1 MQHQRLHFSDSLTNR
16 GHQWEMCSSHL
27 GRSPRNTLKW
37 RWTHLDGLFPFVLS
51 PFFLFMTE
59 IYNDW
64 NFSSNF
70 NTMRKPLKSLY
81 MLKIM
86 EQKPSK
92 SLRALTIL
100 NNYYIALD
108 FLLADFFFFDKKNKY
123 LSFKSH
129 YCHII
134 AASDLALPNRHN
146 CFVHSFSTMFADCLF
161 WV

>member
-1 MQHQRLHFSDSLTNR
+1 MTMCGTKDYTSQMALQIEVTNERCAVVIWGR
-16 GHQWEMCSSHL
+16 G
-27 GRSPRNTLKW
+27 PRNTLKW
-37 RWTHLDGLFPFVLS
+37 RRTHLDGLFPFVLS
-51 PFFLFMTE
+51 PLFLFMTE

-86 EQKPSK
+86 EQKRSK

-108 FLLADFFFFDKKNKY
+108 FLLADFF
-123 LSFKSH
+123 
-129 YCHII
+129 
-134 AASDLALPNRHN
+134 
-146 CFVHSFSTMFADCLF
+146 
-161 WV
+161 

>member
-1 MQHQRLHFSDSLTNR
+1 
-16 GHQWEMCSSHL
+16 
-27 GRSPRNTLKW
+27 
-37 RWTHLDGLFPFVLS
+37 
-51 PFFLFMTE
+51 MTE

-108 FLLADFFFFDKKNKY
+108 FLLADFFFLIRKINICLLKV
-123 LSFKSH
+123 
-129 YCHII
+129 II
-134 AASDLALPNRHN
+134 
-146 CFVHSFSTMFADCLF
+146 VT
-161 WV
+161 

>member
-1 MQHQRLHFSDSLTNR
+1 
-16 GHQWEMCSSHL
+16 
-27 GRSPRNTLKW
+27 
-37 RWTHLDGLFPFVLS
+37 
-51 PFFLFMTE
+51 MTE

-108 FLLADFFFFDKKNKY
+108 FLLADFFFFIRKINICLLKV
-123 LSFKSH
+123 
-129 YCHII
+129 II
-134 AASDLALPNRHN
+134 
-146 CFVHSFSTMFADCLF
+146 VT
-161 WV
+161 